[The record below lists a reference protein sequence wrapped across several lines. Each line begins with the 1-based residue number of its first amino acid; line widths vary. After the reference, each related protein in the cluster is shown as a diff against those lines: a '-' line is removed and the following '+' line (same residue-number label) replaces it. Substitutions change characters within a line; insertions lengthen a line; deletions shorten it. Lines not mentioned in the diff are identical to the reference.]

1 MTADIR
7 LKRLEKLALHRA
19 SEIVLHEL
27 ADPRM
32 TFVTLTRVELAKDLS
47 HGVIF
52 WSTLGEGGQRTKVE
66 HALRDAAPLV
76 QSAIAKVFT
85 TRRTP
90 HITFRFDPSIEGAV
104 RVSGILD
111 AIKKERLARTGGEDV
126 VAEDKLSEEE

>member
-19 SEIVLHEL
+19 SEVVLHEL
-27 ADPRM
+27 SDPRM
-32 TFVTLTRVELAKDLS
+32 TFITLTRVELAKDLS
-47 HGVIF
+47 HIVIF

-76 QSAIAKVFT
+76 QTQIAKVFA

-90 HITFRFDPSIEGAV
+90 HVTFKFDPSIAGAV

-111 AIKKERLARTGGEDV
+111 AIKKERIERTGGE
-126 VAEDKLSEEE
+126 EE

>member
-7 LKRLEKLALHRA
+7 IKRLEKLALHRA

-27 ADPRM
+27 ADPRI
-32 TFVTLTRVELAKDLS
+32 TFLTLTRVKLASDLS

-76 QSAIAKVFT
+76 QSAIAKVFN

-90 HITFRFDPSIEGAV
+90 HIVFRFDPSIAGSV
-104 RVSGILD
+104 RVAGILD
-111 AIKKERLARTGGEDV
+111 SIKRERIARTGV
-126 VAEDKLSEEE
+126 EEE

>member
-1 MTADIR
+1 MPDDIR
-7 LKRLEKLALHRA
+7 LKRLERLALRRA

-27 ADPRM
+27 ADPRL
-32 TFVTLTRVELAKDLS
+32 TFVTITRVDLAADLS
-47 HGVIF
+47 HGTIF

-76 QSAIAKVFT
+76 QSEIAKVFR

-90 HITFRFDPSIEGAV
+90 HIVFKFDKSIEGAS

-111 AIKKERLARTGGEDV
+111 AIKKERVARTGGE
-126 VAEDKLSEEE
+126 EE